1 VLVLFCLLPV
11 AWLKRLQRGPDPD
24 PQTRF
29 LEQKSKTQAA
39 GIASREPAAGSRQP
53 AAGGGKRQK
62 AEGSCSCLAVLCS
75 VFCFFYWL
83 WLLAIGWLLVG
94 YWLLTTGGFFL
105 LYFSFWLRAK
115 TH

>member
-39 GIASREPAAGSRQP
+39 GTASREPAAGSRQP
-53 AAGGGKRQK
+53 AVGGPANGKRQK
-62 AEGSCSCLAVLCS
+62 AVAVAWLFSVLSS
-75 VFCFFYWL
+75 VFS
-83 WLLAIGWLLVG
+83 IGCGYWLLVG
-94 YWLLTTGGFFL
+94 YWLAIG
-105 LYFSFWLRAK
+105 Y
-115 TH
+115 